1 MNGFPAREQVDVGVV
16 EVVGVGL
23 GAPDQ
28 SARPETVLAGCQ
40 SSLYNRADGTCPVL
54 NVLSVLSR
62 RSSPLRNHFILQIR
76 NYNCNS
82 SKSGLNYQSR
92 SNILQIPN

>member
-40 SSLYNRADGTCPVL
+40 SSLYNRADGTF
-54 NVLSVLSR
+54 LSSM
-62 RSSPLRNHFILQIR
+62 SSVSSHAAHHPSGIILFYKLGIIIATV
-76 NYNCNS
+76 
-82 SKSGLNYQSR
+82 QS
-92 SNILQIPN
+92 LV

>member
-40 SSLYNRADGTCPVL
+40 SSLCNRADGTFL
-54 NVLSVLSR
+54 SSVLSSM
-62 RSSPLRNHFILQIR
+62 SSVSSHAAHQPSAIILFYKLGIK
-76 NYNCNS
+76 NATV
-82 SKSGLNYQSR
+82 QS
-92 SNILQIPN
+92 LV

>member
-40 SSLYNRADGTCPVL
+40 SSLYNGADGTF
-54 NVLSVLSR
+54 LSSM
-62 RSSPLRNHFILQIR
+62 SSVSSHAAHHPSGIILFYKLGIK
-76 NYNCNS
+76 NATV
-82 SKSGLNYQSR
+82 QS
-92 SNILQIPN
+92 LV

>member
-40 SSLYNRADGTCPVL
+40 SSLYNRADGTF
-54 NVLSVLSR
+54 LSSM
-62 RSSPLRNHFILQIR
+62 SSVSSHAAHHPSAIILFYKFGIK
-76 NYNCNS
+76 NATV
-82 SKSGLNYQSR
+82 QS
-92 SNILQIPN
+92 LV

>member
-54 NVLSVLSR
+54 CPVLNVLSVLSR
-62 RSSPLRNHFILQIR
+62 RSSALSNHFILQIR
-76 NYNCNS
+76 N
-82 SKSGLNYQSR
+82 
-92 SNILQIPN
+92 